1 MTIAESRN
9 KKLPE
14 SYYPTMYLDGFTPEE
29 ILTTA
34 RKGFIRDAEGFQEEG
49 SYENVHITSEIK
61 VKK

>member
-14 SYYPTMYLDGFTPEE
+14 NYYPTMYLDGFTPEE

-34 RKGFIRDAEGFQEEG
+34 RKGFIRDAEGLQEE
-49 SYENVHITSEIK
+49 SYENVHITSE
-61 VKK
+61 VKIEK